1 MSDTIEDKI
10 REVVMEELG
19 VSDRS
24 RVADN
29 AKFVDDLGA
38 DELDFVE
45 LIMDIEEEF
54 SICVSDEDAEKI
66 NTVGDL
72 IAYVK
77 GKLEQKQA

>member
-1 MSDTIEDKI
+1 MNMTTEEKVKRIVS
-10 REVVMEELG
+10 EELG
-19 VSDRS
+19 VFEDK
-24 RVADN
+24 VVDD

-45 LIMDIEEEF
+45 LIMAIEEEF

-77 GKLEQKQA
+77 GKL

>member
-10 REVVMEELG
+10 REVVTEELG

-29 AKFVDDLGA
+29 AKLVDDLGA

-45 LIMDIEEEF
+45 LIMAIEEEF
-54 SICVSDEDAEKI
+54 GFAITDDDAEKI
-66 NTVGDL
+66 KTVGDL
-72 IAYVK
+72 IAHVK

>member
-1 MSDTIEDKI
+1 MNMTTEEKVKRIVS
-10 REVVMEELG
+10 EELG
-19 VSDRS
+19 IFEDKVVD
-24 RVADN
+24 D

-54 SICVSDEDAEKI
+54 GFAITDDDAEKI

-72 IAYVK
+72 IAHVK